1 MPIEKMALK
10 GKPCIHLY
18 LVVPAAKEEEADALF
33 KSHVGFM
40 KKTHAI
46 GAVGTEPR
54 ILEYSIAKGKEMNDP
69 MDPSKGE
76 TGNIIYCVSEVYA
89 APESIPAHM
98 AAGDAHWEN
107 MEKFK
112 VCIANMG
119 KTVDFGSQVFTSYS
133 DAPTEPCTTQV
144 GNASFY
150 ITYKC
155 PASAEA
161 EMDAFF
167 VSHEKFM
174 REFHTFE
181 AGGDDSVKPQL
192 TSFHIS
198 KGKEMNDPM
207 DPSKGETG
215 NVMYYM
221 AETYNAA
228 SGVAGHMSIAASK
241 WADGFAKF
249 NEVTGKYANF
259 MAPGLAT
266 VCGTMHV

>member
-18 LVVPAAKEEEADALF
+18 LVVPAEKEEEADALF

-76 TGNIIYCVSEVYA
+76 TGNI
-89 APESIPAHM
+89 
-98 AAGDAHWEN
+98 
-107 MEKFK
+107 
-112 VCIANMG
+112 
-119 KTVDFGSQVFTSYS
+119 
-133 DAPTEPCTTQV
+133 
-144 GNASFY
+144 
-150 ITYKC
+150 
-155 PASAEA
+155 
-161 EMDAFF
+161 
-167 VSHEKFM
+167 
-174 REFHTFE
+174 
-181 AGGDDSVKPQL
+181 
-192 TSFHIS
+192 
-198 KGKEMNDPM
+198 
-207 DPSKGETG
+207 
-215 NVMYYM
+215 MYYM